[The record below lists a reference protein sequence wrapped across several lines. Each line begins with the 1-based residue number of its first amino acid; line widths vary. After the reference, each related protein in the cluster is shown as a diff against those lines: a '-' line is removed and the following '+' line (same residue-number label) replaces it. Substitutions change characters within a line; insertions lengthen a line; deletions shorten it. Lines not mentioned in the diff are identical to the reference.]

1 MYIYIDVTMMS
12 LLHVLM
18 HFQFEEMKE
27 SRDDADKV
35 VAQYK
40 EAMKELSNG
49 REQSSL
55 FSYNTVHISFRG
67 F

>member
-1 MYIYIDVTMMS
+1 MHVYIHRLYYEGFVHVFMY
-12 LLHVLM
+12 
-18 HFQFEEMKE
+18 FQFEEMKE

-49 REQSSL
+49 R
-55 FSYNTVHISFRG
+55 
-67 F
+67 

>member
-1 MYIYIDVTMMS
+1 MYIYIDVNMMS
-12 LLHVLM
+12 LLHVFM

-27 SRDDADKV
+27 SRDDADNV

-49 REQSSL
+49 R
-55 FSYNTVHISFRG
+55 
-67 F
+67 

>member
-1 MYIYIDVTMMS
+1 MYIYIDVNMMS
-12 LLHVLM
+12 LLHVFM

-49 REQSSL
+49 R
-55 FSYNTVHISFRG
+55 
-67 F
+67 